1 MTFDELTG
9 SLDCQPPVSL
19 KQAAQPTAQGVYWV
33 SSQNVPKPKR
43 PRVYDQNVPRSV
55 GQNVPKQ
62 NVPNA
67 DQSFFFSI
75 TGCGDKC

>member
-1 MTFDELTG
+1 MVGPGLALWLRLGCSHKYSEWAI
-9 SLDCQPPVSL
+9 V
-19 KQAAQPTAQGVYWV
+19 TAV

-62 NVPNA
+62 NVPVA
-67 DQSFFFSI
+67 VP
-75 TGCGDKC
+75 T

>member
-1 MTFDELTG
+1 MAAVLG
-9 SLDCQPPVSL
+9 SMKTQSFLNFCITSIRARTAPPVSVRV
-19 KQAAQPTAQGVYWV
+19 PDRHQGV

-62 NVPNA
+62 NVPVA
-67 DQSFFFSI
+67 VP
-75 TGCGDKC
+75 T